1 MTQALLNTVIKDSM
15 ITAAKVSGPILI
27 TMLVVGLIISLIQA
41 TTQIQEQTLTF
52 LPKIFVAACVGIL
65 LGSWMLEAMT
75 SYTTRIFEI
84 ITKITM

>member
-1 MTQALLNTVIKDSM
+1 MSQALLNTVIKDGM
-15 ITAAKVSGPILI
+15 ITAAKVSAPILI

-52 LPKIFVAACVGIL
+52 LPKIFAAACVGIL
-65 LGSWMLEAMT
+65 MGSWMLEAIT

-84 ITKITM
+84 ITKITT